1 MDEQMMNRQIRH
13 FLLSVLIGWLLMSS
27 VALAQVKPP
36 IRVLAIAEAGGVHQP
51 FVRAAKKRLATLGFI
66 PGERVKVLAL
76 GLFGADP
83 VLVQIGFTRF
93 ALRRTEADRIQVE
106 VTA

>member
-1 MDEQMMNRQIRH
+1 MVRLSQLKRH
-13 FLLSVLIGWLLMSS
+13 Q
-27 VALAQVKPP
+27 LAT
-36 IRVLAIAEAGGVHQP
+36 ITAIAP
-51 FVRAAKKRLATLGFI
+51 AAQNQATDLQEDSIGKRLATLGFI

>member
-1 MDEQMMNRQIRH
+1 MVRLSQLKRH
-13 FLLSVLIGWLLMSS
+13 Q
-27 VALAQVKPP
+27 LAT
-36 IRVLAIAEAGGVHQP
+36 ITAIAPASQQHGIVAEDPIG
-51 FVRAAKKRLATLGFI
+51 KRLATLGFI